1 MVQSTGKE
9 IVMSLK
15 KLNKFSYFDIDE
27 FLEKKKL
34 LTVGV
39 SEWKDFDT
47 QNVLGTKVEVVIA
60 ADKTDYGNAG
70 GEIVSNL
77 YEKLTVKIPAKLN
90 NVPMNAEV
98 RLVNPE
104 AIVYGE
110 YRNQLSITADNIE
123 VVGK

>member
-1 MVQSTGKE
+1 
-9 IVMSLK
+9 MSLK

-60 ADKTDYGNAG
+60 ADKTDYGHAG
-70 GEIVSNL
+70 GEVVVSNL

-110 YRNQLSITADNIE
+110 YRNQLSITAENIE